1 VASPA
6 LRLAVAT
13 LLAVLLAFSSIAAV
27 MWWFDPPRRIEDAVY
42 ERLTTGVQ
50 TIDLES
56 DPALR
61 RAVQDSIA
69 GRATVAPEPATERA
83 SAFQLPPRVTKGF
96 VQLEVKV
103 DAEGRVTEAKVVG
116 AVPPGIYE
124 QQALAEVRGRRFV
137 PPTVGGRA
145 VPGQLTE
152 VVPFQVEAPPPPPP

>member
-1 VASPA
+1 MSRPA
-6 LRLAVAT
+6 LRLAVTA
-13 LLAVLLAFSSIAAV
+13 LLALLLAFATIAAV

-42 ERLTTGVQ
+42 ERIATGVQ
-50 TIDLES
+50 SIDLDS

-69 GRATVAPEPATERA
+69 GRQTVAPEPATKRSTA
-83 SAFQLPPRVTKGF
+83 YRVPPRITKGF
-96 VQLEVKV
+96 VQIEVLV

-124 QQALAEVRGRRFV
+124 QQALDQVRGRRFV

-145 VPGQLTE
+145 VPGRLTE
-152 VVPFQVEAPPPPPP
+152 VVPFQVEAPQPP